1 MFFSRSS
8 VAGTA
13 ERSRLSQHE
22 HSPSIGAIR
31 DAATVALADLRV
43 PALILSPE
51 TLQEKQRERTG
62 MAQASAARHS
72 ETGEFDAIVVG
83 AGFAGLYM
91 LHRLRELGF
100 TARVYEAGGGV
111 GGTWYWNRYPGAR
124 CDVESLQYSF
134 SFSEELDQEWNWSE
148 KYSPQPEILAYA
160 NHVAD
165 RFDLRSQIVF
175 DTRVTAATFNEDSDS
190 WLIETHR
197 GDRVTAKFCIMAVGC
212 LSAPNRP
219 GFPGMDDFKGPIYHT
234 GEWPHE
240 GVDFTGLRV
249 GVIGTGSSAIQ
260 SIPIIAQQAAA
271 LTVFQ
276 RTATWSVPAW
286 NEKLTP
292 EYLQAAKADYPA
304 LRAKARARPTGF
316 YFPFNTQP
324 ALEARAE
331 ERDRSYD
338 EAWLRGGLPF
348 LGAYGDLLFEKAAND
363 TIADFARRKIRGIVK
378 DPATAE
384 LLCPDN
390 VFGCK
395 RLCVDTGYFE
405 TYNLAHVKLVDV
417 SKMPIERFSAD
428 GIEVNGIG
436 YALDAVICATGFA
449 AMTGSFDKIR
459 ITGRDGLTLAE
470 KWRAGPRA
478 YLGIAAAGFPN
489 LFMITGPG
497 SPSVLASM
505 IQAIEQHVD
514 WLADCMGHMRDVGA
528 KSIEATLED
537 EDAWVEHVN
546 DVSTVSLRSTC
557 SSWYVGTNIA
567 GRPRVFMP
575 YIGGFPVYVQKC
587 NEVMSGGF
595 DGFVL
600 EGAGKHNAAPKVR
613 CTERWRV
620 PIDIEVISPA
630 AVAARRVPVV

>member
-1 MFFSRSS
+1 MTADTVTRPERPAE
-8 VAGTA
+8 AGT
-13 ERSRLSQHE
+13 
-22 HSPSIGAIR
+22 
-31 DAATVALADLRV
+31 V
-43 PALILSPE
+43 
-51 TLQEKQRERTG
+51 
-62 MAQASAARHS
+62 
-72 ETGEFDAIVVG
+72 FDAIVVG
-83 AGFAGLYM
+83 AGFAGMYM
-91 LHRLRELGF
+91 LHRLRGLGF
-100 TARVYEAGGGV
+100 SARVYEAGGGV

-124 CDVESLQYSF
+124 CDVESMQYSF

-148 KYSPQPEILAYA
+148 KYAPQSEILSYA

-165 RFDLRSQIVF
+165 RFDLRRHIMF
-175 DTRVTAATFNEDSDS
+175 DTRVTAATFDEVEKC
-190 WLIETHR
+190 WRVETDR
-197 GDRVTAKFCIMAVGC
+197 GDKVSAKFCVMAVGC

-219 GFPGMDDFKGPIYHT
+219 SFKGLEDFRGAIYHT

-260 SIPIIAQQAAA
+260 SIPIIAQQASA

-276 RTATWSVPAW
+276 RTATYSVPAR

-292 EYLQAAKADYPA
+292 EYRQSIKADYPA

-316 YFPFNTQP
+316 YFPFNMKP
-324 ALEARAE
+324 ALEASPE
-331 ERDRSYD
+331 ERKKQYE
-338 EAWLRGGLPF
+338 EAWARGGLPF

-363 TIADFARRKIRGIVK
+363 TIADFARRKIRSIVK
-378 DPATAE
+378 DPKTAQ

-390 VFGCK
+390 ILGCK

-405 TYNLAHVKLVDV
+405 TYNLPHVRLVDV
-417 SKMPIERFSAD
+417 SKTPIERFTEN
-428 GIEVNGIG
+428 GIEVNGVEHP
-436 YALDAVICATGFA
+436 LDAIVCATGFA

-459 ITGRDGLTLAE
+459 ITGRKGLTLAE
-470 KWRAGPRA
+470 KWQAGPRA
-478 YLGIAAAGFPN
+478 YLGVASVGFPN
-489 LFMITGPG
+489 LLLITGPG

-514 WLADCMGHMRDVGA
+514 WMADCMGHMRDIGA
-528 KSIEATLED
+528 QTIEPILED

-557 SSWYVGTNIA
+557 SSWYVGANIP

-595 DGFVL
+595 KGFVL
-600 EGAGKHNAAPKVR
+600 EGAPASNAEPKVR
-613 CTERWRV
+613 FTERWRV
-620 PIDIEVISPA
+620 PLDIEVISPA

>member
-1 MFFSRSS
+1 VF
-8 VAGTA
+8 
-13 ERSRLSQHE
+13 
-22 HSPSIGAIR
+22 
-31 DAATVALADLRV
+31 
-43 PALILSPE
+43 
-51 TLQEKQRERTG
+51 
-62 MAQASAARHS
+62 
-72 ETGEFDAIVVG
+72 
-83 AGFAGLYM
+83 
-91 LHRLRELGF
+91 
-100 TARVYEAGGGV
+100 EAGGGV

-124 CDVESLQYSF
+124 CDVESMQYSF

-160 NHVAD
+160 NHIAD
-165 RFDLRSQIVF
+165 RFDLRRDIVF
-175 DTRVTAATFNEDSDS
+175 DTRVTKAAFDEAERC
-190 WLIETHR
+190 WHIETDR
-197 GDRVTAKFCIMAVGC
+197 GDKVTAQFCIMAVGC

-219 GFPGMDDFKGPIYHT
+219 RFKGIEDFEGPIYHT
-234 GEWPHE
+234 GEWPRE

-260 SIPIIAQQAAA
+260 SIPIIASQAKQ

-286 NEKLTP
+286 NEALTP
-292 EYLQAAKADYPA
+292 EYLKQVKADYPA

-324 ALEARAE
+324 ALAVSAE
-331 ERDRSYD
+331 ERERLYE
-338 EAWLRGGLPF
+338 EAWQRGGLPF
-348 LGAYGDLLFEKAAND
+348 LGAFGDLLFEKDAND
-363 TIADFARRKIRGIVK
+363 TIAEFARRKIRGIVK

-384 LLCPDN
+384 LLCPEN

-405 TYNLAHVKLVDV
+405 TYNLPHVKLVDV
-417 SKMPIERFSAD
+417 SKKPIERFTAGGIVVD
-428 GIEVNGIG
+428 GVEYPV
-436 YALDAVICATGFA
+436 DAIVSATGFA
-449 AMTGSFDKIR
+449 AMTGSFDKIA
-459 ITGRDGLTLAE
+459 ITGRNGLTLAE
-470 KWRAGPRA
+470 KWRAGPRT
-478 YLGIAAAGFPN
+478 YLGLASAGFPN

-514 WLADCMGHMRDVGA
+514 WLVDCIGHMRDVGA
-528 KSIEATLED
+528 PTIEARLED

-546 DVSTVSLRSTC
+546 EVSKVSLRSTC
-557 SSWYVGTNIA
+557 SSWYVGTNIP

-575 YIGGFPVYVQKC
+575 YIGGFPIYVQKC
-587 NEVMSGGF
+587 NEVMSRGF

-600 EGAGKHNAAPKVR
+600 EGAAATNSAPRVR
-613 CTERWRV
+613 YTERWRV
-620 PIDIEVISPA
+620 PLDIEVISPA

>member
-1 MFFSRSS
+1 MARENA
-8 VAGTA
+8 VGEAMRPAENGT
-13 ERSRLSQHE
+13 
-22 HSPSIGAIR
+22 
-31 DAATVALADLRV
+31 
-43 PALILSPE
+43 
-51 TLQEKQRERTG
+51 
-62 MAQASAARHS
+62 
-72 ETGEFDAIVVG
+72 FDAVVIG

-100 TARVYEAGGGV
+100 RARVYEAGDGV

-165 RFDLRSQIVF
+165 RFDLRGEIVF
-175 DTRVTAATFNEDSDS
+175 NTRVIATTFNEYDDT
-190 WLIETHR
+190 WLIETDR
-197 GDRVTAKFCIMAVGC
+197 GDKVSARFCIMAVGC

-219 GFPGMDDFKGPIYHT
+219 AFEKMNDFRGPIYHT
-234 GEWPHE
+234 GEWPHD

-249 GVIGTGSSAIQ
+249 GVIGTGSSAVQ
-260 SIPIIAQQAAA
+260 SIPIIAQQALQ

-286 NEKLTP
+286 NERLSAESLK
-292 EYLQAAKADYPA
+292 EAKAHYPE

-316 YFPFNTQP
+316 YFPFNTEP
-324 ALEARAE
+324 ALQASADERAQQYE
-331 ERDRSYD
+331 T
-338 EAWLRGGLPF
+338 AWQRGGLPF
-348 LGAYGDLLFEKAAND
+348 LGSYGDLLFDKSAND
-363 TIADFARRKIRGIVK
+363 TIAEFARQKIHSIVK
-378 DPATAE
+378 DPTTAE
-384 LLCPDN
+384 LLCPRN

-395 RLCVDTGYFE
+395 RLCVDTNYFE
-405 TYNLAHVKLVDV
+405 TYNLPHVKLVDV
-417 SKMPIERFSAD
+417 SDTPIERFIRD
-428 GIEVNGIG
+428 GIVVGGTEYIV
-436 YALDAVICATGFA
+436 DAVVSATGFA
-449 AMTGSFDKIR
+449 AMTGSYDKIK
-459 ITGRDGLTLAE
+459 ITGRGGRTLAE

-478 YLGIAAAGFPN
+478 YLGLASEGFPN

-514 WLADCMGHMRDVGA
+514 WLADCVGHMRDVGA
-528 KSIEATLED
+528 SSIEPMLAD
-537 EDAWVEHVN
+537 EDAWVAHVN

-557 SSWYVGTNIA
+557 SSWYVGANIP

-587 NEVMSGGF
+587 NEVMNSAYN
-595 DGFVL
+595 GFVL
-600 EGAGKHNAAPKVR
+600 KGACSINAPPR
-613 CTERWRV
+613 MRFTERWQV
-620 PIDIEVISPA
+620 PLDIEVISPA
-630 AVAARRVPVV
+630 AVAAKRVPVV